1 MTKQMMNSNP
11 MMKMMLSNP
20 EILKQ
25 VMSKFIYKVDPD
37 TIKMVK

>member
-1 MTKQMMNSNP
+1 MMNSNP

>member
-1 MTKQMMNSNP
+1 MMNSNP

-25 VMSKFIYKVDPD
+25 VMSIFIYKVDPD